1 MPYQNIPSGKIQSVN
16 VRKEVKS
23 AYIMLL
29 IRCALYNHPTINNVT
44 YCTCSKVRGTPII
57 QCKKNRGACHAILE
71 PLKLFS
77 LKRSTS
83 AAFAV
88 PFKVLS
94 RKKYKRRLLMYC
106 IVVLELV
113 SHQCGKHFN
122 SHPPQKG
129 SRLSLGGS
137 FPNFSVTRTHISFL
151 YGSVVN

>member
-16 VRKEVKS
+16 VRKEFNQLTSCFLSDVHS
-23 AYIMLL
+23 TS
-29 IRCALYNHPTINNVT
+29 NHPTINNVT

-113 SHQCGKHFN
+113 
-122 SHPPQKG
+122 P
-129 SRLSLGGS
+129 LSVENIS
-137 FPNFSVTRTHISFL
+137 THIPPKKDL
-151 YGSVVN
+151 VCL